1 MANSKPKKGFS
12 MSLSK
17 TKLPSSSTAVV
28 RTDRERPRAKPS
40 SIGQRDGE
48 EAEAAP
54 KRDYVTGIGGGKVV
68 TKEVVVERGPRVI
81 ALAPNPWAAT
91 TTNSEQANSAQSP
104 DDGAAAA
111 ASTASADGAPP
122 RQPSA
127 APPPPRADKDKSLD
141 ELAAEALARESRD
154 IGRGRNGGGGDR
166 DGLGLD
172 SDRVITMAAQPS
184 NVATNSSSNGSIGVA
199 GAATTSGKR
208 NGLLEL
214 NMIPGLADV
223 EGEDAKFKH
232 DLGYRAEDVSARSM
246 AYVDVP
252 VHEFGA
258 ALLRGMGWAGPGGN
272 DEGAGGRGTVEDLVK
287 DVEPRHHRLGLG
299 AQPKPPEEVRCRIVC
314 AAVHTSNWW

>member
-1 MANSKPKKGFS
+1 MASSKPKKGFS

-17 TKLPSSSTAVV
+17 AKLPSSSAAAV
-28 RTDRERPRAKPS
+28 RNDREHPRAKPS

-48 EAEAAP
+48 QADGAP

-68 TKEVVVERGPRVI
+68 TKEIVVERGPRVI

-91 TTNSEQANSAQSP
+91 TTNGEQANSAPSP
-104 DDGAAAA
+104 AA
-111 ASTASADGAPP
+111 ASVASNASVDDSTP

-127 APPPPRADKDKSLD
+127 AAPGLANKDKSLD

-154 IGRGRNGGGGDR
+154 IGRGRKGGGAVDR

-172 SDRVITMAAQPS
+172 SDRVITMAALP
-184 NVATNSSSNGSIGVA
+184 NVTNSSSNSGSSGEA
-199 GAATTSGKR
+199 GTATTSGKR

-272 DEGAGGRGTVEDLVK
+272 DEGAGGRGTVADLVK

-299 AQPKPPEEVRCRIVC
+299 AQPKPPEEVTLHLVYTRGGVLR
-314 AAVHTSNWW
+314 

>member
-1 MANSKPKKGFS
+1 MASSKPKKGFS

-17 TKLPSSSTAVV
+17 SKLSSSHTAVV
-28 RTDRERPRAKPS
+28 RTDRDRPGAKPS
-40 SIGQRDGE
+40 SLGQRDGD

-91 TTNSEQANSAQSP
+91 TSNGEHATSAPSP
-104 DDGAAAA
+104 AGAAASNANAEA
-111 ASTASADGAPP
+111 APA

-127 APPPPRADKDKSLD
+127 AASPGAVPPTDKDKSLD

-154 IGRGRNGGGGDR
+154 IGRGRNGGAGDR

-184 NVATNSSSNGSIGVA
+184 SNPSSNSNGTGEAETSNP
-199 GAATTSGKR
+199 SGKR

-272 DEGAGGRGTVEDLVK
+272 DESAGGRGTVADLVK

-299 AQPKPPEEVRCRIVC
+299 AQPKPPEEVRYRFRIVYLS
-314 AAVHTSNWW
+314 HR